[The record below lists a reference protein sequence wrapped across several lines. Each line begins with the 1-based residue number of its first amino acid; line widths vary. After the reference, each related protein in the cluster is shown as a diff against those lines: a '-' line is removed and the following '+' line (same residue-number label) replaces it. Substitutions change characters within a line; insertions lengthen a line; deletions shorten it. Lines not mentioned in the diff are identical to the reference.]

1 MVRHSRVRLGSGRLD
16 LAVLVRSVPVQPD
29 ERLERVRV
37 LRERGQT
44 PKQVARALGI
54 SSAEAARLVRAA
66 AILTQAEAPEPALVG
81 CWISPTWSTGLTV
94 GDHPDWPLHEDPGAE
109 TDGLAAVLVARR
121 HRYDKV
127 SVCGYLADVYCLGV
141 KNALGP
147 TVLDDFA
154 LRGFIDNFFSGY
166 HGDPLEAP
174 IELAREVVFGSV
186 EYARG
191 LGFDPQPDF
200 AAAQGHLGSW
210 TGPSTITF
218 GKDGKPLYIS
228 GPYDNPQP
236 VIRTLERTIGRGN
249 FEFLAVVG

>member
-1 MVRHSRVRLGSGRLD
+1 VQTDERLDRVRL
-16 LAVLVRSVPVQPD
+16 
-29 ERLERVRV
+29 

-44 PKQVARALGI
+44 PKQVARVLGI
-54 SSAEAARLVRAA
+54 RPAEAARLIRAA
-66 AILTQAEAPEPALVG
+66 AVVARDEAPEPALVG

-94 GDHPDWPLHEDPGAE
+94 GDHPDWPVREDPAAG

-147 TVLDDFA
+147 EITDGPG
-154 LRGFIDNFFSGY
+154 LRGFINRFFSGY
-166 HGDPLEAP
+166 DGEPLDAP

-186 EYARG
+186 DYASR
-191 LGFDPQPDF
+191 LGFDPHPDF
-200 AAAQGHLGSW
+200 LAAQAHLGSW

-218 GKDGKPLYIS
+218 GRNGKPMYIS
-228 GPYDNPQP
+228 GPHDNTLS
-236 VIRTLERTIGRGN
+236 VIRTLERTVGRGN
-249 FEFLAVVG
+249 FDFIATAVGL